1 MNNIQTKLDR
11 PIIFRTVDK
20 TVYDST
26 LTSGSLWLRSS
37 HYYRNIEDQT
47 RADKSEG
54 INGTQCSFPLHFKPP
69 SAQALSLEGNGT
81 IGTEII
87 PHYIISMHGTSI
99 ADKVRQEFGGF
110 TMGVRCLA
118 DLSAEILFQV
128 SRQLP
133 VTSYRFGQVAYQRTA
148 LSMSHNLNR
157 ATLKLDGNPSIAVK
171 SINTDVLRKDPVE
184 PFILQDEWRIA
195 IFTQGYLNNDPNEP
209 LKINVDTKH
218 FYEYIKA

>member
-81 IGTEII
+81 ICTEII

-110 TMGVRCLA
+110 TMGVRCL
-118 DLSAEILFQV
+118 
-128 SRQLP
+128 P
-133 VTSYRFGQVAYQRTA
+133 
-148 LSMSHNLNR
+148 
-157 ATLKLDGNPSIAVK
+157 TLVRKFFFKFHGN
-171 SINTDVLRKDPVE
+171 
-184 PFILQDEWRIA
+184 
-195 IFTQGYLNNDPNEP
+195 YL
-209 LKINVDTKH
+209 
-218 FYEYIKA
+218 

>member
-1 MNNIQTKLDR
+1 MNSIQTKLDR

-20 TVYDST
+20 TVYDTT

-37 HYYRNIEDQT
+37 HYYRHIEDQT

-99 ADKVRQEFGGF
+99 TDKVRQEFGGF
-110 TMGVRCLA
+110 TMGVSCLA

-128 SRQLP
+128 SQQLP
-133 VTSYRFGQVAYQRTA
+133 VTSYRFGQVAYQ
-148 LSMSHNLNR
+148 
-157 ATLKLDGNPSIAVK
+157 
-171 SINTDVLRKDPVE
+171 RKDPVE